1 MPLQIEPPDSLE
13 LRFWHGL
20 TVVVLVAMMVI
31 PPIAIVYGL
40 ATGPD
45 KPPEPAHTFDQKGGE

>member
-1 MPLQIEPPDSLE
+1 MAIQFDPPPSLE

-20 TVVVLVAMMVI
+20 TVVVLVAMMVV

-40 ATGPD
+40 VTDP
-45 KPPEPAHTFDQKGGE
+45 